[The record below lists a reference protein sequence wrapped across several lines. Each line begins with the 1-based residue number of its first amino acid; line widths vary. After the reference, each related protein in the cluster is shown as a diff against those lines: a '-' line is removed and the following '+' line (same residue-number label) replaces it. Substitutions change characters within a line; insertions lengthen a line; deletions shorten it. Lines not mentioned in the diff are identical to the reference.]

1 MWVEVEGPWELNR
14 RKEAKVSVWEGAKM
28 SLGFDRQRRSSFSD
42 DEQASATMASKCDD
56 SDDNEQMRRQ
66 QAKVTAVSKSDD
78 EQAKV
83 TSTAND
89 LAARVNDSSRM
100 GIVANGFGKR
110 DRCEWVWCWDV
121 ANGFDIRIIANG
133 EPNLM
138 GCEGESEGK
147 REKTQKKRE
156 VKQKKKKKGL
166 KVILV

>member
-78 EQAKV
+78 EQAKAM
-83 TSTAND
+83 STAND
-89 LAARVNDSSRM
+89 STRSSRM

-110 DRCEWVWCWDV
+110 DRCEWVQCWDV
-121 ANGFDIRIIANG
+121 ANGFG
-133 EPNLM
+133 VGML
-138 GCEGESEGK
+138 
-147 REKTQKKRE
+147 
-156 VKQKKKKKGL
+156 
-166 KVILV
+166 